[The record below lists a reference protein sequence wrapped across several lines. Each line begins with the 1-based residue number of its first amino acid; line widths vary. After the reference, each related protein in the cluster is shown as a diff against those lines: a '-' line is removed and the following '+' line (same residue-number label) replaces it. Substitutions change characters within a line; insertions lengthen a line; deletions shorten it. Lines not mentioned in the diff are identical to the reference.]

1 MIKVIIILVIT
12 IISFG
17 FQFILSK
24 KQNKWLGLIIPA
36 VFFVITSVFLVI
48 SFTSSIN
55 TVEGYGQF
63 LLDYGLSGVM
73 AQILKIGFIY
83 LPTFIHLVIYF
94 ICRRKFRH
102 IDKPTKT
109 EKEIRKMIAKDLD

>member
-1 MIKVIIILVIT
+1 MPNVIIISVIT
-12 IISFG
+12 LVSFW
-17 FQFILSK
+17 FQIILSK
-24 KQNKWLGLIIPA
+24 KQNIWLGLIMPA
-36 VFFVITSVFLVI
+36 AFFVITSVFLVI
-48 SFTSSIN
+48 TFTSSIN

-63 LLDYGLSGVM
+63 LLDYGLSGVI

-102 IDKPTKT
+102 IDRPTKT
-109 EKEIRKMIAKDLD
+109 EKEIKKMIAKDLD